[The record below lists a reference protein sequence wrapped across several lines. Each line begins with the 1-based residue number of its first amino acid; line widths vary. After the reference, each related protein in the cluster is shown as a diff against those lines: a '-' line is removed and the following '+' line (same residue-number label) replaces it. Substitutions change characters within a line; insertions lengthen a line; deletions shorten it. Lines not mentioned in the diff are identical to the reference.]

1 MAPAT
6 LRKQWGVDELTPGRR
21 QHLLS
26 DGVFDVF
33 VKGLKGFFFVNVT
46 LNPPVCT
53 ENSGSG
59 IPWLRQ
65 TEIIWLVPK
74 LHFSSNAL
82 GGRGGD
88 RAGSKAGG
96 VPLPPKKSLPPPLP
110 PSSGREAIPPARVPE
125 GAPPHPFPDE
135 RSRRRTRWAVCPDL
149 ANHPHPPPGLS
160 LGWGPPATFFLP
172 GIPPPAQV
180 KNGRGPSTPP
190 LESTSHTPTQGYLG
204 GTPPRFPDATSR
216 RRRASIRFPLGSF
229 VGGAPAQPGKRD
241 LPPTFPQW
249 EGGATSRDTRGGYAG
264 CLAPDCCCGILLPKA
279 HLDPVHPPG

>member
-1 MAPAT
+1 MFDETVCPPHMAPAT

-96 VPLPPKKSLPPPLP
+96 VPLPPKKASHPPP
-110 PSSGREAIPPARVPE
+110 PSSGREAIPPARVP
-125 GAPPHPFPDE
+125 
-135 RSRRRTRWAVCPDL
+135 
-149 ANHPHPPPGLS
+149 
-160 LGWGPPATFFLP
+160 
-172 GIPPPAQV
+172 
-180 KNGRGPSTPP
+180 K
-190 LESTSHTPTQGYLG
+190 
-204 GTPPRFPDATSR
+204 
-216 RRRASIRFPLGSF
+216 
-229 VGGAPAQPGKRD
+229 
-241 LPPTFPQW
+241 
-249 EGGATSRDTRGGYAG
+249 
-264 CLAPDCCCGILLPKA
+264 
-279 HLDPVHPPG
+279 VHPPTLFRMSVHVGELAGRFVRIWQTTPTPLRV